1 MRTLRSSFHRLSNLF
16 RKEQLDRDLS
26 DELASHLAMHIADN
40 VRAGMSPEEARRS
53 ALLKLGGVEQA
64 KESMRDRRGFPFL
77 EALLRDLS
85 YAFRMLA
92 KDPRFT
98 AVAVLTL
105 ALGIGATT
113 AIFSVLNA
121 VMLQSMPVRNP
132 QELVVMRWSAHAK
145 PQEIGSSSFGDC
157 HRTEWNG
164 TLSGGCSFSFPTFK
178 EIRARTD
185 IFSNATAFAG
195 PAQLD
200 LSGNGAASI
209 ARGELVSG
217 DYFQTFGVSPALG
230 RMIEPADEQPG
241 AEPVVVLNYR
251 YWQSA
256 FGCSPGAVGRT
267 IRLNGI
273 AFTIIGVTD
282 PRFTRMTPGKSIDL
296 WLPLTELVPLGLHWG
311 RGTEDAS
318 NWWLTI
324 VARLK
329 PKMSMAQA
337 QSAASLLFRNEV
349 VHGEKPALKDADHPE
364 VALLPAEK
372 GLVGIREDFAEPLY
386 ILMVA
391 VGIVLMIACSNV
403 AGLMFARAA
412 SRKKEVAV
420 RLALGAGRGRVIQQ
434 FLTESVVLSV
444 SGGALGV
451 LIAYWGA
458 SALALFLSSNWYS
471 PVQIDLR
478 PDAPVLIFTITAS
491 VLTGIVFGVV
501 PAFSG
506 TRVNVAPVLKENSGT
521 VSGESHVG
529 RRLGLGSWLV
539 VAQVALSVVALIGAG
554 LMVRTVNNLRSV
566 DAGFDTRN
574 ILLFAIDPA
583 LADYKDE
590 KIRNLYD
597 ELERRLAAMPGVVS
611 VSYSSGVLLDNGLW
625 TSNVHI
631 EGHSDKST
639 VETNMLAVGPEFLET
654 MRIPLLQGRTLR
666 QTDFHSGESVAIV
679 NEAFVH
685 QFLAGREPIGVHF
698 GGTGAKN
705 PRDPQWEIV
714 GIVADAKY
722 DDLRKNVTP
731 TAYIPLTEGQAHFTL
746 RTGPSPTALIPAVR
760 RIVNDLDSEVP
771 IFDVRTQSQA
781 IDRLLFNERLLAR
794 LSSLFGLLA
803 LALACIG
810 LYGLVSYEVARRT
823 REIGIRIALGAQ
835 RRDVLRLVVGRGFL
849 LVFVGA
855 LGGILTAIGVTRY
868 LQSLLFGVRPTDP
881 MIFLAV
887 CLVLAVVTF
896 LACFIPAQRATRV
909 DLMTALRSE

>member
-1 MRTLRSSFHRLSNLF
+1 MKTVRSLIHHLRNLF
-16 RKEQLDRDLS
+16 RQEEIDRDLS
-26 DELASHLAMHIADN
+26 DELAAHLEMHIADN
-40 VRAGMSPEEARRS
+40 LRAGMSPEEARRA
-53 ALLKLGGVEQA
+53 ALMQLGGMEQT
-64 KESMRDRRGFPFL
+64 KESIRDRRGFPFL
-77 EALLRDLS
+77 ENLVHDLRFT
-85 YAFRMLA
+85 FRMLA
-92 KDPRFT
+92 KDPGFT
-98 AVAVLTL
+98 TVAVLTL

-132 QELVVMRWSAHAK
+132 QELVVLRWSAHNR
-145 PQEIGSSSFGDC
+145 PREIGSSSFGDC

-164 TLSGGCSFSFPTFK
+164 TLSAGCSFSYPMFK
-178 EIRARTD
+178 QIRARAD
-185 IFSNATAFAG
+185 VFSSATAFAG
-195 PAQLD
+195 PGQLD
-200 LSGNGAASI
+200 LNGNGAASI

-217 DYFQTFGVSPALG
+217 DYFQTLGVSPALG
-230 RMIEPADEQPG
+230 RVIEPSDEKPG
-241 AEPVVVLNYR
+241 AEPVAVLNYR

-256 FGCSPGAVGRT
+256 FGGSTAAIGRT

-273 AFTIIGVTD
+273 THTIVGVTD

-329 PKMSMAQA
+329 PKMPRAKA
-337 QSAASLLFRNEV
+337 QSPVSLLFRNEV
-349 VHGEKPALKDADHPE
+349 VHGEKPALKDADNPE
-364 VALLPAEK
+364 VSLLPAEK
-372 GLVGIREDFAEPLY
+372 GLVGIRESFAQPLY

-403 AGLMFARAA
+403 AGLMLARAA
-412 SRKKEVAV
+412 ARKKEVAV

-434 FLTESVVLSV
+434 LLTESVVLSL

-451 LIAYWGA
+451 LVAYWGA
-458 SALALFLSSNWYS
+458 SALAAFLAANWYS
-471 PVQIDLR
+471 PLQIDLR
-478 PDAPVLIFTITAS
+478 LDAPVLVLTVTVS
-491 VLTGIVFGVV
+491 LLTGIVFGLV

-506 TRVNVAPVLKENSGT
+506 TRVNVTPVLKENSGS
-521 VSGESHVG
+521 VSGESHAG

-554 LMVRTVNNLRSV
+554 LMVRTVNNLRNV

-574 ILLFAIDPA
+574 ILLFGIDPA
-583 LADYKDE
+583 LAGYKEE
-590 KIRNLYD
+590 KIGNLYD
-597 ELERRLAAMPGVVS
+597 ELERRLAALPGVVS
-611 VSYSSGVLLDNGLW
+611 VSYSSDVLLDNGLW

-631 EGHSDKST
+631 EGHGDKST

-654 MRIPLLQGRTLR
+654 MRIRLMQGRTLR
-666 QTDFHSGESVAIV
+666 QSDFHSGQSVAIV
-679 NEAFVH
+679 NEAFVRE
-685 QFLAGREPIGVHF
+685 FLGGRQPIGMHF
-698 GGTGAKN
+698 GGTGGRD
-705 PRDPQWEIV
+705 PRDPQREIV

-722 DDLRKNVTP
+722 DDLRKAVMP
-731 TAYIPLTEGQAHFTL
+731 TAYIPLSEGQAHFTL
-746 RTGPSPTALIPAVR
+746 RTGPSPGALIPAVR
-760 RIVNDLDSEVP
+760 RIVNDLDSELP

-781 IDRLLFNERLLAR
+781 IDRLMFNERLLAR
-794 LSSLFGLLA
+794 FSSLFGLLA
-803 LALACIG
+803 LTLACIG

-823 REIGIRIALGAQ
+823 KEIGIRTALGAQ
-835 RRDVLRLVVGRGFL
+835 QRDLLRMVVGRGFL

-855 LGGILTAIGVTRY
+855 LGGILIAIGVTRY

-881 MIFLAV
+881 FIFLAA

-896 LACFIPAQRATRV
+896 LACFVPARRATRV
-909 DLMTALRSE
+909 DPMIALRYE